1 MNESELSYSY
11 EAFISYRQVEPDKT
25 IAERLH
31 RALETYKVPR
41 SLIKEGMP
49 RRLKR
54 IFRDKEELAASSNLG
69 ENIQKALKQDGWTTT
84 EVFQYLNICLKDLV
98 KVASTLEEKDGEAK
112 ADWVAEQFKEIYWE
126 INPNIPKIPD
136 WIETPIERLVI
147 NAIVPA
153 LVKMAYNAVF
163 KNSATADVPTEN

>member
-1 MNESELSYSY
+1 MVIDPRTKKGKERVKQLKLLFIYKLDFGMNESELSYSY

-69 ENIQKALKQDGWTTT
+69 ENIQKALKQSRFLIVVCSRKTP
-84 EVFQYLNICLKDLV
+84 E
-98 KVASTLEEKDGEAK
+98 SE
-112 ADWVAEQFKEIYWE
+112 WVTKEI
-126 INPNIPKIPD
+126 
-136 WIETPIERLVI
+136 ETFCEF
-147 NAIVPA
+147 
-153 LVKMAYNAVF
+153 Y
-163 KNSATADVPTEN
+163 